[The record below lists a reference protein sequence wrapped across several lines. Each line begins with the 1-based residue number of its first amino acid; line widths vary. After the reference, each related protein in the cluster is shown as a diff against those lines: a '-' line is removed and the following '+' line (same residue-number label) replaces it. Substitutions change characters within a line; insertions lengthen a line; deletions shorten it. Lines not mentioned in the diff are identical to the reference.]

1 MKKFVYTALSLLL
14 IAAIF
19 TGCTKRNDEYEPY
32 SYTSVETVSSVSIDV
47 RDRAVEVSP
56 SEDGRVHI
64 DGFESGKERYDVSV
78 SDDGALAMTVV
89 YNKEWTDYIGVKAPV
104 DVRKITFKVPNV
116 ELDMLNIST
125 TNADVTLAPVSVGSV
140 ALGSNGGNILFEE
153 LNVESSVNL
162 SAKNGNIG
170 DTIVGGYDDFSISCS
185 IKKGESSLPAEKESG
200 AKKLTVSMN
209 NGDVDID
216 FI

>member
-1 MKKFVYTALSLLL
+1 
-14 IAAIF
+14 
-19 TGCTKRNDEYEPY
+19 
-32 SYTSVETVSSVSIDV
+32 
-47 RDRAVEVSP
+47 
-56 SEDGRVHI
+56 
-64 DGFESGKERYDVSV
+64 
-78 SDDGALAMTVV
+78 MTVV

-104 DVRKITFKVPNV
+104 DVRKITLKVPNV

-125 TNADVTLAPVSVGSV
+125 TNADVTLAPVSVGSA

-170 DTIVGGYDDFSISCS
+170 GTIVGGYDDFSISCS